1 MRYIDFL
8 RECAKENESIVCVG
22 LDPVVDRI
30 PISGSPEKAIT
41 EFYSVMLDAFKS
53 EALLP
58 GAVKPNYA
66 YYAQYGFQGLRA
78 LKKVIEKAK
87 HYNIPVILDAKR
99 GDIGKSSA
107 AYAVEC
113 FEFWEADAVTISPYM
128 GTDSVMPFVEW
139 CGEKG
144 KGVYVLNRTSNAGAK
159 DLQDLQDADGNKI
172 YDKVSG
178 LIVEWGANARGTVG
192 AVVGA
197 TSLDELGEIAK
208 FYALRGS
215 PVPFLIPGVG
225 SQGGSA
231 QEAVNALKN
240 ARQELAI
247 HRINSSSG
255 INYAYEKDDSD
266 FAEAAVRALKQLN
279 EEIGEIE

>member
-1 MRYIDFL
+1 MNYIDFL
-8 RECAKENESIVCVG
+8 RESAKKNGSIACVG
-22 LDPVVDRI
+22 LDPVVERI
-30 PISGSPEKAIT
+30 PINGSPEKVIS
-41 EFYSVMLDAFKS
+41 EFYSVMLDAFQS
-53 EALLP
+53 ECILP

-87 HYNIPVILDAKR
+87 NYNIPVILDAKR

-128 GTDSVMPFVEW
+128 GTDSVMPFVKW
-139 CGEKG
+139 CEG
-144 KGVYVLNRTSNAGAK
+144 KGRGIYVLNRTSNEGAK
-159 DLQDLQDADGNKI
+159 DLQDLETGGNKI
-172 YDKVSG
+172 YEKVSEM
-178 LIVEWGANARGTVG
+178 IVEWGANAKGNVG

-197 TSLDELGEIAK
+197 TSLGELEKIAK
-208 FYALRGS
+208 FYSSRGS

-231 QEAVNALKN
+231 GEVTGVLRA
-240 ARQELAI
+240 ARHELAV

-255 INYAYEKDDSD
+255 INYAYEEDDSD
-266 FAEAAVRALKQLN
+266 FAEAAVKALKELN
-279 EEIGEIE
+279 GEIGEIE